1 MASALVMAWN
11 VRKIK
16 PTHMNT
22 MKPKRREN
30 TIAVNPNAARR
41 KELAAEHFTLSSR
54 YDKDYARAAQFGDA
68 SIADYERSAEAKR
81 IMSRIVEIDAEY
93 ASLR

>member
-1 MASALVMAWN
+1 MAWN
-11 VRKIK
+11 VLKIK

-22 MKPKRREN
+22 MKPRRREN
-30 TIAVNPNAARR
+30 AIAINPNAERR

-54 YDKDYARAAQFGDA
+54 YDRDYAKAAQFGDA

-81 IMSRIVEIDAEY
+81 IMSRIIEIDAEY